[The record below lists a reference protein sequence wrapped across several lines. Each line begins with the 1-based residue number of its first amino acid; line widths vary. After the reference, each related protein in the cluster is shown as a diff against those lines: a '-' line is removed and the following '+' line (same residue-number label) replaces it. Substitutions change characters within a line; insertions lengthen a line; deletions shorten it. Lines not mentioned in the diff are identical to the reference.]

1 MASITRQTVLRRNQA
16 RYVAHSTQGENMK
29 STIKKIALVSAL
41 FLFAQL
47 SSAAEITFG
56 KLVGKWTSERLQ
68 PSGDTIAVQL
78 EITSDH
84 IFSGIVFENRI
95 PVWTY
100 AGTCELNGNELTWT
114 YLQSTRPLEPNTQDT
129 DVIQT
134 IDARKF
140 TYTSKL
146 SGEPGSYDRVQ

>member
-1 MASITRQTVLRRNQA
+1 MASITRQTNLPHNQPRHTA
-16 RYVAHSTQGENMK
+16 QTTRGENMK
-29 STIKKIALVSAL
+29 STFRKLAFISALVL
-41 FLFAQL
+41 IAQF

-56 KLVGKWTSERLQ
+56 KLVGEWESETQ
-68 PSGDTIAVQL
+68 NVSGDTIEVQL
-78 EITSDH
+78 EITADH
-84 IFSGIVFENRI
+84 IFSGIVFENRV

-114 YLQSTRPLEPNTQDT
+114 YEHSTKPLEPNTQDI

-134 IDARKF
+134 IDAQKF

-146 SGEPGSYDRVQ
+146 TGEPGSYDRVH